1 MTAVRRGLGKGL
13 DTMIPD
19 KLEAEKKQE
28 NVSRETLIDISL
40 VEPNPKQPRKHFNED
55 KLAELSES
63 IKRQGLVEPIVVR
76 KTGKRYEI
84 VAGERRW
91 RACQQAGIREIP
103 VVIKDYD
110 DAKVFEIALIEN
122 IQRQDLNQIEE
133 AMAYQQLIEEQKL
146 TQDEVA
152 ERVSKDR
159 STITNTI
166 RLLKLDQRIQQMIVD
181 EMITAGH
188 ARQLLNIEDK
198 ELQYEIAMKIF
209 DTKMSVRET
218 EKLVKK
224 IKANGGKLPDDKK
237 AAKDDQKKNDAIYY
251 RVFEDN
257 IREVLGTKI
266 EIQMKD
272 NNKGKLII
280 DFTSPDDF
288 ERIYGI
294 ITGGKNNA

>member
-1 MTAVRRGLGKGL
+1 MAAVRRGLGKGL

-19 KLEAEKKQE
+19 KLEAEKKQD
-28 NVSRETLIDISL
+28 NVSRETLVDISL
-40 VEPNPKQPRKHFNED
+40 IEPNPKQPRKHFNED

-188 ARQLLNIEDK
+188 ARQLLGIEDK

-218 EKLVKK
+218 EKLIKK
-224 IKANGGKLPDDKK
+224 IKANGGKLPEEKK
-237 AAKDDQKKNDAIYY
+237 AQKDGQKSNDAIYY

-272 NNKGKLII
+272 NNKGKLVI
-280 DFTSPDDF
+280 DFTSADDF

-294 ITGGKNNA
+294 ITGGKHNV